1 MQESVNKDREK
12 YIGGSDIA
20 AIMELSPF
28 KKRYDLLLEK
38 AGYKESDFKG
48 NVFTDYGNQM
58 EPIIRDYIN
67 GKESIIPTEKGFI
80 EGKHVREAEN
90 GEIIGVRIHTDGETD
105 NAILEIKTTS
115 EIFDKVDDYKIY
127 LVQLLFYMVNTDKP
141 FGLLAVYERPEDLS
155 LELDPE
161 RLHIYPIR
169 LEDYTDLV
177 EEISD
182 NLDRFIDDL
191 YKVKNNP
198 FITEADLLPSEIT
211 DIARRILAFEDQL
224 KYMKEIESKISSEK
238 ERLKIAM
245 DAAGVPTWK
254 TPNGYIITR
263 VKDGEDKVTES
274 EELDL
279 DALKRDLPDLFKKID
294 DGGYLVIKRSV
305 KKGSKGYVKI
315 TPPKKKKEE

>member
-1 MQESVNKDREK
+1 MQESVKQDRDK

-20 AIMELSPF
+20 VIMELSPF

-38 AGYKESDFKG
+38 AGYKETDFKG

-80 EGKHVREAEN
+80 EGKHVREAES

-105 NAILEIKTTS
+105 NTILEIKTTS

-127 LVQLLFYMVNTDKP
+127 LVQLLFYMVNTGKP

-155 LELDPE
+155 LELDPA

-182 NLDRFIDDL
+182 NLERFIEDL
-191 YKVKNNP
+191 VKVKNNP

-224 KYMKEIESKISSEK
+224 KYMKEIESKIASEK
-238 ERLKIAM
+238 ERLKNAM
-245 DAAGVPTWK
+245 DAANVPSWK

-279 DALKRDLPDLFKKID
+279 EAIKRDLPELFKPAD
-294 DGGYLVIKRSV
+294 DGGYLVIKKTF
-305 KKGSKGYVKI
+305 KKGAKGYIKI